1 MRAIVIALLLLLE
14 MLSSTSDGWCGSP
27 DAGWKAVGVRAGT
40 SATARSEIF
49 HQYEAY
55 TTYGLPWSLR
65 ADSGWG
71 VALQLNAA
79 IGALHSGEETALIAA
94 LGPGVILDKGG
105 KGVAFELGGDLNHLT
120 KDRFGL
126 VYFNG
131 HLLFDG
137 HIGIAY
143 RFASGPG
150 IAYRF
155 QHMSNGGLNGKR
167 NSGLDLHML
176 GLSWNFP

>member
-1 MRAIVIALLLLLE
+1 MTLLLLLE

-27 DAGWKAVGVRAGT
+27 DAGWKAVGVRAGI
-40 SATARSEIF
+40 SATARRDFF

-55 TTYGLPWSLR
+55 ATYGLPWSLR

-79 IGALHSGEETALIAA
+79 AGALQANGETGFIAA
-94 LGPGVILDKGG
+94 LGSGVILDKGG
-105 KGVAFELGGDLNHLT
+105 KGVALELGGDLNKLT

-131 HLLFDG
+131 HLLFAG

-155 QHMSNGGLNGKR
+155 QHMSNGGLNGNR
-167 NSGLDLHML
+167 NTGLDLHML